1 MTKLNN
7 EQKYEYYKKRKILRY
22 IIIVLYFCVVVLSVC
37 SLIFNFSCLYPLVLF
52 IITYFIVKYRN
63 SLEFRDDKKQVKK
76 RVKCVKCV
84 K

>member
-52 IITYFIVKYRN
+52 IITYFIVKYRD
-63 SLEFRDDKKQVKK
+63 SIDFRDKDNKKKK
-76 RVKCVKCV
+76 
-84 K
+84 